1 MCNTRVNIRG
11 HDMTFKYF
19 IQFHLP
25 PMYFVHS
32 YIFNE
37 VRVSNIFVLTSIKFA
52 SLFCQTSVFTY
63 SIHSI
68 KIITRKIISSKNS
81 LKKKTYVLIFKYF
94 NIKLLFSHWYLAND
108 STFSTGSH
116 HHNCYHGRI
125 CQLILNL

>member
-1 MCNTRVNIRG
+1 
-11 HDMTFKYF
+11 MTFKYF

-25 PMYFVHS
+25 PMYFVYS

-37 VRVSNIFVLTSIKFA
+37 ARVSNIFVLTSIKFA

-81 LKKKTYVLIFKYF
+81 LKKK
-94 NIKLLFSHWYLAND
+94 HMYLYL
-108 STFSTGSH
+108 SIS
-116 HHNCYHGRI
+116 I
-125 CQLILNL
+125 